1 MSWYSHD
8 STQAL
13 GKVGKDAEMRYSP
26 DGTAVTSFSIAVDR
40 SYKSKEG
47 EAVKRTIW
55 YKVTVWGKLA
65 EICKDV
71 KKGDTIM
78 AIGNLEADWSTG
90 SPRIW
95 NKQDGGAGA
104 SFELKANDIKFLSPK
119 KETQQNA
126 EPASEGDVPF

>member
-1 MSWYSHD
+1 MSWYSYD
-8 STQAL
+8 NTIAV

-40 SYKSKEG
+40 SYKKDNETI
-47 EAVKRTIW
+47 KRTIW
-55 YKVTVWGKLA
+55 YKITVWGKLA
-65 EICKDV
+65 EVCKDV

-95 NKQDGGAGA
+95 NKQDGESGS
-104 SFELKANDIKFLSPK
+104 SFDLKANEIKFLSRKQESQTGKPAEE
-119 KETQQNA
+119 KEF
-126 EPASEGDVPF
+126 PF